1 MTADSA
7 EEDGMEGMVLVVIVV
22 VAVLLLPLVWLI
34 ATYNRFVALK
44 QHLRESAAG
53 IDVELKRRYDLIP
66 NLVTTVKAYAAH
78 EKEVLER
85 VVAAR
90 ARAMQ
95 AGSDP
100 ESASREEPA
109 LRSAVGG
116 LLAVAEGYPALKA
129 DTGFRQL
136 QSELSNTE
144 DRIAAA
150 RRFYNGNVRDLNNL
164 AGMFPSSLVAGMA
177 GVRPQAFY
185 EVDLPAERQPPGVHL

>member
-1 MTADSA
+1 
-7 EEDGMEGMVLVVIVV
+7 MEGLVVVLVVVGAVV
-22 VAVLLLPLVWLI
+22 LLPLVWLI
-34 ATYNRFVALK
+34 ATYNRFVSLK

-66 NLVTTVKAYAAH
+66 NLVATVKAYAAH
-78 EKEVLER
+78 ERDVLER

-95 AGSDP
+95 AGGDP
-100 ESASREEPA
+100 ESVAREEPA

-116 LLAVAEGYPALKA
+116 LLAVAEAYPALKA
-129 DTGFRQL
+129 DAGFRQL
-136 QSELSNTE
+136 QAELANTE

-164 AGMFPSSLVAGMA
+164 ATMFPSSLVAGMA
-177 GVRPQAFY
+177 GVVVQPFY
-185 EVDLPAERQPPGVHL
+185 EVDSPSQRQAPGVHL